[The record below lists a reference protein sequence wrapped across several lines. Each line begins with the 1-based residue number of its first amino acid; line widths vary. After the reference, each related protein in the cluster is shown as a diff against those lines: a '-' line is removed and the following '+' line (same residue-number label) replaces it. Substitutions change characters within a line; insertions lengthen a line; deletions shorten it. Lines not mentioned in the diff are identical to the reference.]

1 MNFQVLVPF
10 NNVKFE
16 IIAFGVIAM
25 PMDYGL
31 LKDYYNSNLNK
42 YNMIISENCK
52 ESMSG
57 AHELS

>member
-10 NNVKFE
+10 NNVESE
-16 IIAFGVIAM
+16 IIAFGVTGM
-25 PMDYGL
+25 PTDYGL

-42 YNMIISENCK
+42 HNMIISENCK
-52 ESMSG
+52 ESMSE